1 MIHFMID
8 FENVGSRGL
17 QGAEYLQT
25 DDSVTIFYSQACMKI
40 EQRRFCQ
47 IRESGCEFQICKLQK
62 ARKNALD
69 FYIASRIG
77 EIYGQGYTGLTAV
90 VSNDTG
96 FQAVREYWKN
106 CTAVPRNIILRPDVE
121 QCIAASGENSFRQ
134 RRICLEKQEVRLE
147 EEYGKYAERQKI
159 RRRLEDSFAHTYY
172 EDFIEQI
179 MNLIES
185 PKPLGI
191 LYRDSLKQFGRKD
204 GLRIYREVKQI
215 I

>member
-1 MIHFMID
+1 MID
-8 FENVGSRGL
+8 FENIGSRGL
-17 QGAEYLQT
+17 QGAEYLQP

-40 EQRRFCQ
+40 EQRRFFLVK
-47 IRESGCEFQICKLQK
+47 ESGCEFQICKLQK

-77 EIYGQGYTGLTAV
+77 EIYGQGYTGMTAI

-106 CTAVPRNIILRPDVE
+106 CTSIPRDIILRPNVE

-134 RRICLEKQEVRLE
+134 RRICLEKQEIRLE
-147 EEYGKYAERQKI
+147 EEYEKYAERQRI
-159 RRRLEDSFAHTYY
+159 RKRLEDSFAHTCY
-172 EDFIEQI
+172 ENLIEQI
-179 MNLIES
+179 MNLIEP
-185 PKPLGI
+185 PKPLKI
-191 LYRDSLKQFGRKD
+191 LYRDSLKQFGREN
-204 GLRIYREVKQI
+204 GLKIYREVKQI

>member
-1 MIHFMID
+1 MID
-8 FENVGSRGL
+8 FENIGSRGL
-17 QGAEYLQT
+17 QGAEYLQP

-40 EQRRFCQ
+40 ERRRFCQ
-47 IRESGCEFQICKLQK
+47 VKESGCEFQICKLQT

-77 EIYGQGYTGLTAV
+77 EIYGQGYTGMTV
-90 VSNDTG
+90 IVSNDTG

-106 CTAVPRNIILRPDVE
+106 CTSVSRDIILRPDIE
-121 QCIAASGENSFRQ
+121 QGIAASSENSFRQ
-134 RRICLEKQEVRLE
+134 RRICQEKQEVRIE
-147 EEYGKYAERQKI
+147 DEYGKYAERQRI
-159 RRRLEDSFAHTYY
+159 REKLEDSFAHTYY
-172 EDFIEQI
+172 ENFIEQI
-179 MNLIES
+179 MSLVES

-204 GLRIYREVKQI
+204 GLKIYREVKQI